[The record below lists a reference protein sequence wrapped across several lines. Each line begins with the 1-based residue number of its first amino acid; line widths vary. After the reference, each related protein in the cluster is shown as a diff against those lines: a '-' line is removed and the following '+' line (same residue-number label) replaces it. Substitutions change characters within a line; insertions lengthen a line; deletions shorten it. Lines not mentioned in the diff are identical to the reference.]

1 MKSLLWLVPAIITL
15 FLTGGFNSYCQYI
28 GIKFS
33 KTTHEKI
40 IFCNLFFVVM
50 GIIGLFILLFYK
62 FIKPKT
68 LDNLNQKLKQPFIKA
83 MIPGILLC
91 IIMVLNIMALSG
103 GGSIA
108 MVVINLN
115 MLVTLYLGS
124 LFLGDK
130 FNNKIIIS
138 TLIALVFISYSV
150 YEFMIINEKK

>member
-1 MKSLLWLVPAIITL
+1 
-15 FLTGGFNSYCQYI
+15 
-28 GIKFS
+28 
-33 KTTHEKI
+33 
-40 IFCNLFFVVM
+40 
-50 GIIGLFILLFYK
+50 
-62 FIKPKT
+62 
-68 LDNLNQKLKQPFIKA
+68 

-150 YEFMIINEKK
+150 YEFMIINDKK

>member
-62 FIKPKT
+62 T

-83 MIPGILLC
+83 LIPGMLLC